1 MRRGADYLASLRD
14 GRAVFLDG
22 ERVHDVTT
30 PSRPSPSPS
39 SASRSATTR
48 PREAPDVTTCVD
60 PATGKRIGAMW
71 LIPRSAEDLGRRRAV
86 HRFWAE
92 GSYGLM
98 GRTPDHVASV
108 LTGFAGWRQLFDRG
122 GRQYG
127 DNVVRFYEKA
137 RDEDLYLA
145 YAIVPPQ
152 IDRTTPA
159 HQHPEPFL
167 HPGVVKETDAGIV
180 IRGAHSIATSVTMA
194 DWLYVSYITPLAPGD
209 VDYAISL
216 VVPVNAEGLRLL
228 PRRPYA
234 TLATSV
240 YDYPLSARFDEVD
253 TTVVFD
259 DVFVPWEQ
267 VFVYRN
273 VELVTAQFHES
284 PAHVTANFQSLVRF
298 GVKLELL
305 AGLALKLVELGRG
318 EGDAATQATLGGD
331 IATFCAAFDALVQ
344 AAERRPLVSQGYARP
359 HPQYVYAG
367 MSLQRRLIVDMY
379 RTVRELAGGAFQN
392 LPSSEA
398 SFLSPETPRRTPSAT
413 TSPPRPAPA
422 TGSSCS
428 SSIWDFIGTEYGGP
442 PAPVRDVLLGG
453 PAGGESPDVPL
464 LRLGRRQ
471 GHGRSPALGVLIGPA
486 RDRRGRPQAT
496 PAARRRS
503 TRPGRAPVC
512 CPASTATTPFTRTV
526 PIPPAYW
533 CGSSYVA
540 RSMMVAGSKVVM
552 SAQ

>member
-1 MRRGADYLASLRD
+1 VPNTLDDPEFAAVDTSAQPFRDHTSPRLRLAGGVCESPAMRRGADYLASLRD
-14 GRAVFLDG
+14 GRVVLLDG
-22 ERVHDVTT
+22 QRVDDVTRH
-30 PSRPSPSPS
+30 PAFAES
-39 SASRSATTR
+39 TR
-48 PREAPDVTTCVD
+48 RVAERYDAAEGAADVTTCVD
-60 PATGKRIGAMW
+60 PATGERIGAMW

-122 GRQYG
+122 GRQFG

-152 IDRTTPA
+152 IDRITPA

-194 DWLYVSYITPLAPGD
+194 DWLFVSYITPLTAGD
-209 VDYAISL
+209 VDYAISV

-234 TLATSV
+234 TMATSV
-240 YDYPLSARFDEVD
+240 YDYPLSSRFDEVD

-259 DVFVPWEQ
+259 DVAVPWEH
-267 VFVYRN
+267 VFVYRS
-273 VELVTAQFHES
+273 VERVTAQFHES

-298 GVKLELL
+298 GVKLEFL
-305 AGLALKLVELGRG
+305 AGLAMKLVEVGRG
-318 EGDAATQATLGGD
+318 EGDAVTQATLGGD

-344 AAERRPLVSQGYARP
+344 AAERGPLISEGYARP
-359 HPQYVYAG
+359 HPQYIYAG

-379 RTVRELAGGAFQN
+379 RTMRELAGGAFQT

-398 SFLSPETPRRTPSAT
+398 AFLSPESREPTERYYKSTAADARA
-413 TSPPRPAPA
+413 RVKLLKL
-422 TGSSCS
+422 
-428 SSIWDFIGTEYGGP
+428 IWDFVGTEYGGRQLQYEMFYS
-442 PAPVRDVLLGG
+442 AAQPVVN
-453 PAGGESPDVPL
+453 
-464 LRLGRRQ
+464 RRMF
-471 GHGRSPALGVLIGPA
+471 RSYDWA
-486 RDRRGRPQAT
+486 
-496 PAARRRS
+496 AAR
-503 TRPGRAPVC
+503 A
-512 CPASTATTPFTRTV
+512 
-526 PIPPAYW
+526 
-533 CGSSYVA
+533 
-540 RSMMVAGSKVVM
+540 MVDRLLSEY
-552 SAQ
+552 